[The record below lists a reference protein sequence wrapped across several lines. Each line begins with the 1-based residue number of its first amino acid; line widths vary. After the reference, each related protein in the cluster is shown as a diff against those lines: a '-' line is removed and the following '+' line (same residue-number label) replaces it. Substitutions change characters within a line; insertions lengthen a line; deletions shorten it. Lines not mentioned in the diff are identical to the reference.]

1 MDPARG
7 NRNRLARPNAL
18 PGTQRQHRGAWSA
31 VRGGLHD
38 DDDLDG
44 APESDSFEVE
54 GIQAFNRLTAAV
66 TGLESRLGVLEH
78 GLGSKATQAER
89 AASTAATAA
98 QSAIRAAEHVEAVAR
113 AEARSWTAYA
123 TCLVVAGTL
132 AAGGLGYLLG
142 EQAGQATGEAAG
154 YKAAVNANAAA
165 SWTNTPAGQAALT
178 LDRAGS
184 VDRLARCDG
193 QGWKVVVQAGR
204 RSCYPHAAADGKV
217 YGWTLP

>member
-1 MDPARG
+1 MRG
-7 NRNRLARPNAL
+7 EI
-18 PGTQRQHRGAWSA
+18 H
-31 VRGGLHD
+31 H
-38 DDDLDG
+38 DDDLDDAT
-44 APESDSFEVE
+44 APDSFEVE
-54 GIQAFNRLTAAV
+54 GIQAFNRLTASV
-66 TGLESRLGVLEH
+66 TGLESRLGALEH

-98 QSAIRAAEHVEAVAR
+98 QGAMRAAEHVEAAAR

-154 YKAAVNANAAA
+154 YRTAVDQNAAA
-165 SWTNTPAGQAALT
+165 SWANTPAGQAALA
-178 LDRAGS
+178 LDRAAS
-184 VDRLARCDG
+184 VDRLTRCDG

-204 RSCYPHAAADGKV
+204 KTCYPHAAADGKV

>member
-1 MDPARG
+1 MRDER
-7 NRNRLARPNAL
+7 
-18 PGTQRQHRGAWSA
+18 H
-31 VRGGLHD
+31 H
-38 DDDLDG
+38 DDDLDDAT
-44 APESDSFEVE
+44 APDSFEVE

-66 TGLESRLGVLEH
+66 TGLESRLDVLEH

-98 QSAIRAAEHVEAVAR
+98 QNAIQAAEHVEAATR

-154 YKAAVNANAAA
+154 YRTARSEAAAA
-165 SWTNTPAGQAALT
+165 SWANTPAGQTAFA
-178 LDRAGS
+178 LDRVGS
-184 VDRLARCDG
+184 VDQFVRCDR
-193 QGWKVVVQAGR
+193 QGWKVVVRDGQR
-204 RSCYPHAAADGKV
+204 ICYPHAAADGKL
-217 YGWTLP
+217 YGWVLP